1 MSHDRGCP
9 CGKEFYEYEEC
20 EDPTC
25 NRRPKKND
33 CNVVPDGVSKHN
45 GEYWYKCLTCGRTD
59 WCAYYDKFEKN
70 EPLKDCKGK
79 HTVKEYVS
87 ETTCGINLNEEKR
100 YVRVLSDG
108 TAHILRLEELKNVPE
123 SVRLY
128 ELGSEVKVKTT
139 IEVVPSKPVY
149 RSGPTNKRTEI

>member
-20 EDPTC
+20 KDRTC
-25 NRRPKKND
+25 PKKKRD
-33 CNVVPDGVSKHN
+33 CNVVADGVDRHR

-79 HTVKEYVS
+79 HTVKVNR
-87 ETTCGINLNEEKR
+87 GISLNEEKR
-100 YVRVLSDG
+100 YVRVLNDG
-108 TAHILRLEELKNVPE
+108 TAHVLTLSELKNVPE

-128 ELGSEVKVKTT
+128 ELGPEVKVKTT

-149 RSGPTNKRTEI
+149 RSGPTSKRTEI